1 MNNRQQGFMMV
12 LVIIGLVL
20 VTLMFGAYFAKN
32 SETQKS
38 QYDAGQ
44 EGIQQVKEINQKSY
58 EQSQQIQEQL
68 EMQNEVNANY

>member
-32 SETQKS
+32 GETQKS

-44 EGIQQVKEINQKSY
+44 KGIQQAKEINQKSY

-68 EMQNEVNANY
+68 EMQNEVNIE